1 VNSFQPVRKQNRIE
15 VVDALRGLALLGI
28 LLANV
33 PCQEPATG
41 LTRLDSILQMGTH
54 LLIDKK
60 FITIFSILFGFGF
73 YIQLKRAEERGI
85 AFRAYYL
92 RRMLILLLIGCV
104 HAYLLWYGDITRDY
118 AICGMFL
125 LLVYKWPAKRIL
137 VTGIIFAVFGTGVIF
152 ILNGV
157 LGLPD
162 YNYHTSIINQHPVTT
177 SYLHYLQIN
186 ARVDPFVNFINDSP
200 ITLVFCFGNMLLGFW
215 MAKSGLFENYQRFA
229 RTRKLLML
237 SGATVGIASSYLFVQ
252 VTSGKLELTPA
263 LLWLPFVI
271 VAGMLL
277 QSQFYISLFIQ
288 LFNRDSW
295 RKFMQVFSPVGKM
308 ALTNYLLQTFFY
320 LLVFFYWTNGLKL
333 FAHLSLWQTYLL
345 SIGFFLVQV
354 LFSRWW
360 MKSHDQGPVESVW
373 KKLSYWSFKKEPI
386 SESKTAHQLCTL
398 T

>member
-1 VNSFQPVRKQNRIE
+1 VNSFQPVRKQDRIE

-33 PCQEPATG
+33 PYQEPATG
-41 LTRLDSILQMGTH
+41 LTKLDSILQMLTH

-73 YIQLKRAEERGI
+73 YIQLKRAEEQGI

-92 RRMLILLLIGCV
+92 RRMFILLLIGCL
-104 HAYLLWYGDITRDY
+104 HGYLLWYGDITRDY

-137 VTGIIFAVFGTGVIF
+137 IIAIIVAVFGTGLVF

-162 YNYHTSIINQHPVTT
+162 YNYDTSIIKLHPITS

-215 MAKSGLFENYQRFA
+215 MAKSGFFENYTALA
-229 RTRKLLML
+229 RTRKFLML
-237 SGATVGIASSYLFVQ
+237 AGATIGIVCSYLFVQ
-252 VTSGKLELTPA
+252 VTSGKLELTPS

-288 LFNRDSW
+288 LFNRDTW
-295 RKFMQVFSPVGKM
+295 RKFLQVFSPVGKM

-320 LLVFFYWTNGLKL
+320 LLVFFHWTNGLKL
-333 FAHLSLWQTYLL
+333 FARVSLFETYLL
-345 SIGFFLVQV
+345 AISFFFLQV

-360 MKSHDQGPVESVW
+360 MKSHEQGPLESLW
-373 KKLSYWSFKKEPI
+373 KKLSYRFFKRGPI
-386 SESKTAHQLCTL
+386 LESKTSHQLT
-398 T
+398 